1 MKKIIF
7 IPAKNSLINN
17 KKLKVAAY
25 CRVSTERETQ
35 KIVFNFRSSI
45 ILIWYRRILNG
56 ILQVCFMI
64 MKADW
69 TEGYML
75 FNSLEESNFTCVYDN
90 ILKQLTENQVT
101 I

>member
-45 ILIWYRRILNG
+45 ILI
-56 ILQVCFMI
+56 
-64 MKADW
+64 
-69 TEGYML
+69 
-75 FNSLEESNFTCVYDN
+75 
-90 ILKQLTENQVT
+90 
-101 I
+101 